1 MPVIAALV
9 YPEGLAS
16 SITLPAEIVHAS
28 NQMVAAQNR
37 SLALTKFLTVSTTG
51 SPQVE
56 FSTGLTMACSGDVE
70 DLSRCDVLLL
80 PAIWRHPR
88 KALRHV
94 EPLFEVLHSAYQSQ
108 TILCSVGTASS
119 LLAEAGLLD
128 GKVATTH
135 WMDFHRFA
143 ARYPQVELKRRHLIT
158 QNDRIFCVGSVN
170 SIADFMVYQLGE
182 WYGTNIARAVEAQF
196 SPEARQSFETA
207 AFLQQAPG
215 NHHDAIVRELQDY
228 LQANLAKP
236 HKLEQLARR
245 AEVAPRTLSRRF
257 KHATGESPLE
267 HLQKLRVKEAQSML
281 QHTDLS
287 LAEIG
292 WRCGFRSASRF
303 STAFR
308 RISGLAPRDYR
319 NAVRGKR
326 FGAVKH

>member
-1 MPVIAALV
+1 MPVISALV

-37 SLALTKFLTVSTTG
+37 AVGLTKFVTVSTTG
-51 SPQVE
+51 LPQVE
-56 FSTGLTMACSGDVE
+56 FSTGLTMACNGSLEDIKRSDVI
-70 DLSRCDVLLL
+70 LL

-94 EPLFEVLHSAYQSQ
+94 EPLFETLHNAYQSQ

-119 LLAEAGLLD
+119 LLAEAGLLE

-135 WMDFHRFA
+135 WKDFNRFA
-143 ARYPQVELKRRHLIT
+143 KRYPQVQLKRRHLIT

-182 WYGTNIARAVEAQF
+182 WYGSGIARAVEAQF

-207 AFLQQAPG
+207 AFLKQAPG
-215 NHHDAIVRELQDY
+215 NHHDAVVRELQDY
-228 LQANLAKP
+228 LQSNLARP
-236 HKLEQLARR
+236 HELAQLARQ

-267 HLQKLRVKEAQSML
+267 YLQKLRVKEAQSML

-292 WRCGFRSASRF
+292 WRCGFSSASRF
-303 STAFR
+303 STTFR
-308 RISGLAPRDYR
+308 RISGLTPRDYR

-326 FGAVKH
+326 FGAIKL